1 MKFIEFLY
9 SLKNDNNSSLI
20 ESIGLGYN
28 ILFESK
34 VDFEKYSLINKRVD
48 ALIPKIVDYYTGFLK
63 EDKRKSLYLQVGDI
77 SDKYNHL
84 SEIPI
89 IFTADIGDTASYMNI
104 RYEKQIVVPIPS
116 KVNDLF
122 NEFKLDYLSEVKKL
136 FPDVEEDV
144 AYSYLSSPYNL
155 SEYKFPDDGNLFE
168 SYMKLWKEYKEKIKL
183 RVNRIT
189 RGILVHEIIH
199 AIDDSMHPKTFDH
212 NKDTKTK
219 YQYFNLPEEINAYI
233 VGLISELSDEDMD
246 KSFNEIIN
254 TGKVKQYLTV
264 LSPNNRKRA
273 LKRIYSII
281 TDRLIAV

>member
-1 MKFIEFLY
+1 L
-9 SLKNDNNSSLI
+9 
-20 ESIGLGYN
+20 
-28 ILFESK
+28 
-34 VDFEKYSLINKRVD
+34 
-48 ALIPKIVDYYTGFLK
+48 
-63 EDKRKSLYLQVGDI
+63 
-77 SDKYNHL
+77 SD
-84 SEIPI
+84 IPI
-89 IFTADIGDTASYMNI
+89 IFKTDIGDEALYMNV

-116 KVNDLF
+116 KLNELF
-122 NEFKLDYLSEVKKL
+122 SEFKVDYLSEVKKL

-144 AYSYLSSPYNL
+144 AYSYLSSPYSL
-155 SEYKFPDDGNLFE
+155 SKYKFPDGTNLFH

-281 TDRLIAV
+281 DRLIAV